1 MDDARYAARVVAG
14 GEFLE
19 LAGRIEDEDATHFL
33 VGSGNVFDAEMEIV
47 AKGDGW
53 QSLTSLEVFDFGT
66 MIGDEQL
73 TS

>member
-1 MDDARYAARVVAG
+1 
-14 GEFLE
+14 
-19 LAGRIEDEDATHFL
+19 
-33 VGSGNVFDAEMEIV
+33 MEIV

-66 MIGDEQL
+66 KIGDEQL